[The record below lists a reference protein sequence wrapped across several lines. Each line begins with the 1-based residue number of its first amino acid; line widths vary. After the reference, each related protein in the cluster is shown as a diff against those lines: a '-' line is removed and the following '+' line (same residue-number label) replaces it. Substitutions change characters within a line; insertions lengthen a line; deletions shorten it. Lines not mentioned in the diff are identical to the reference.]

1 MTVDELEMIAQ
12 LCRKH
17 DVIVVSDEVYEWLV
31 YPPQQHVRIGQSLS
45 LLHVYILFILFNCL
59 LIFFFILFNLLFRF
73 SLIFFLQLFQGGAV
87 VQR

>member
-1 MTVDELEMIAQ
+1 MSVDELEMIAE

-45 LLHVYILFILFNCL
+45 LFHVY
-59 LIFFFILFNLLFRF
+59 IFFFILRFVFKTYQNLTGR
-73 SLIFFLQLFQGGAV
+73 V
-87 VQR
+87 W

>member
-1 MTVDELEMIAQ
+1 MSVDELEMIAQ

-45 LLHVYILFILFNCL
+45 LFHVYI
-59 LIFFFILFNLLFRF
+59 F
-73 SLIFFLQLFQGGAV
+73 SYLV
-87 VQR
+87 

>member
-1 MTVDELEMIAQ
+1 MSVDELEMIAE

-45 LLHVYILFILFNCL
+45 LFHVYF
-59 LIFFFILFNLLFRF
+59 FFFILSNLLFQF
-73 SLIFFLQLFQGGAV
+73 SLIFCLHLFQKN
-87 VQR
+87 R